1 MNLKIKLLSPAATV
15 PVYAHEDDACF
26 DLVAVE
32 RVRLEPGIPTL
43 IRTGIAVDVPLGWVM
58 LIFGRSGLAL
68 QLLSLSNCVGVIDPG
83 YHGEVKV
90 MLTASGTSRTVIA
103 GDRIAQAM
111 LIERPKVTF
120 DVVTDFD
127 QSERGQGG
135 FGSTGQ

>member
-1 MNLKIKLLSPAATV
+1 MKLKIKLLDAMAAV
-15 PVYAHEDDACF
+15 PVYAHADDACF

-32 RVRLEPGIPTL
+32 SVCLASGRPTL

-58 LIFGRSGLAL
+58 LIFGRSGMAL
-68 QLLSLSNCVGVIDPG
+68 QSTSLSNCVGVVDPG
-83 YHGEVKV
+83 YHGEIKV

-111 LIERPKVTF
+111 LIERPKVSF
-120 DVVTDFD
+120 DAVTDFD
-127 QSERGQGG
+127 ESERGQGG

>member
-1 MNLKIKLLSPAATV
+1 MKLKIKLLDAMAAV
-15 PVYAHEDDACF
+15 PLYAHDNDACF
-26 DLVAVE
+26 DLVAAE
-32 RVRLEPGIPTL
+32 RVRLEHGIPTL
-43 IRTGIAVDVPLGWVM
+43 IRTGISVDVQPGWVM

-90 MLTASGTSRTVIA
+90 MLTASGASRTVIA

-111 LIERPKVTF
+111 LIERPKVSF

>member
-1 MNLKIKLLSPAATV
+1 MKLKIKLLDPTATV

-43 IRTGIAVDVPLGWVM
+43 IRTGISVDVQPGWVM

-111 LIERPKVTF
+111 LIERPTVEFEQVTELEPS
-120 DVVTDFD
+120 
-127 QSERGQGG
+127 QRGEGG
-135 FGSTGQ
+135 FGSTGA

>member
-111 LIERPKVTF
+111 LIERPTVEFEQVTEF
-120 DVVTDFD
+120 EPS
-127 QSERGQGG
+127 QRGEGG
-135 FGSTGQ
+135 FGSTGA

>member
-1 MNLKIKLLSPAATV
+1 MNLKIKLLDPAATV

-43 IRTGIAVDVPLGWVM
+43 IRTGISVDVQPGWVM

-90 MLTASGTSRTVIA
+90 MLTVSGTSRTVIT

-111 LIERPKVTF
+111 LIERPKVSF
-120 DVVTDFD
+120 DAVTDFD
-127 QSERGQGG
+127 ESERGQGG